1 MNKKSVNRQL
11 KEKLETI
18 KKLAIESE
26 ALLAEAKPDV
36 KKLLSTLRAPTAL
49 QQALLNKLVG
59 AMDPTDT
66 EKHLSDTFQ
75 EAVNELLEY
84 FHERVRLAGKVADAA
99 ALSHLRGE

>member
-1 MNKKSVNRQL
+1 MTKQSADGQVREN
-11 KEKLETI
+11 LETI
-18 KKLAIESE
+18 KQLAIESE
-26 ALLAEAKPDV
+26 SLLADAKPDV
-36 KKLLSTLRAPTAL
+36 EKLLAILRAQTTL

-66 EKHLSDTFQ
+66 EKNLNDTFQ

-99 ALSHLRGE
+99 TLSHLRGE